1 MLRLEAMLVSN
12 KERNYPNLKNTID
25 SDFDK
30 VKNYNS
36 IMAKIDALNEKS
48 LDEKNN
54 TNKKG
59 IAMKKLKPKY
69 IYSIVS
75 VALIAIFAFGFINNK
90 INLDVISS
98 NKAGK
103 NDTNIKLNINK
114 PKNESMSKIAADLAA
129 EDKSLKLENLPNKFN
144 FMRNIDIPKDYKL
157 ASCSTL
163 YTASSLESDTYDLL
177 HDYIFDYE
185 KSDEE
190 NITVTFSE
198 VEEPLRDCFVE
209 SENAKKIS
217 KIHGTDVVITE
228 LGNTYT
234 VTFKHNNIYFDI
246 ETHGISQDEL
256 VKMLVS
262 IIDSDNT
269 KDETK

>member
-1 MLRLEAMLVSN
+1 MLVSN
-12 KERNYPNLKNTID
+12 KERNYPNLKNIID

-59 IAMKKLKPKY
+59 FAMKKLKPKY

-75 VALIAIFAFGFINNK
+75 VALIAIIAFGFINNK
-90 INLDVISS
+90 LNIDVISS
-98 NKAGK
+98 NKSGK
-103 NDTNIKLNINK
+103 NDTNIELNINK
-114 PKNESMSKIAADLAA
+114 PKNESMSKIAA

-157 ASCSTL
+157 ASCYTL

-185 KSDEE
+185 KSDDE

-209 SENAKKIS
+209 SENANKIS

-228 LGNTYT
+228 LGNSYT

-262 IIDSDNT
+262 IIDSDNVS
-269 KDETK
+269 KIQ

>member
-1 MLRLEAMLVSN
+1 MSN
-12 KERNYPNLKNTID
+12 KERNYPSLKNTID

-163 YTASSLESDTYDLL
+163 YTASSLESGTYDLL

-209 SENAKKIS
+209 SENGNKIS
-217 KIHGTDVVITE
+217 KIHGTNVVITE

-262 IIDSDNT
+262 IIDADTTEN
-269 KDETK
+269 ETK

>member
-1 MLRLEAMLVSN
+1 MSN

-114 PKNESMSKIAADLAA
+114 PKNESMSKIAA

-262 IIDSDNT
+262 IIDADTTEN
-269 KDETK
+269 ETK

>member
-1 MLRLEAMLVSN
+1 MN
-12 KERNYPNLKNTID
+12 GY
-25 SDFDK
+25 
-30 VKNYNS
+30 
-36 IMAKIDALNEKS
+36 
-48 LDEKNN
+48 
-54 TNKKG
+54 
-59 IAMKKLKPKY
+59 
-69 IYSIVS
+69 
-75 VALIAIFAFGFINNK
+75 FI
-90 INLDVISS
+90 SY
-98 NKAGK
+98 
-103 NDTNIKLNINK
+103 
-114 PKNESMSKIAADLAA
+114 
-129 EDKSLKLENLPNKFN
+129 
-144 FMRNIDIPKDYKL
+144 IPKDYKL

-262 IIDSDNT
+262 IIDADTTEN
-269 KDETK
+269 ETK

>member
-1 MLRLEAMLVSN
+1 MLSR
-12 KERNYPNLKNTID
+12 R
-25 SDFDK
+25 
-30 VKNYNS
+30 
-36 IMAKIDALNEKS
+36 
-48 LDEKNN
+48 
-54 TNKKG
+54 
-59 IAMKKLKPKY
+59 
-69 IYSIVS
+69 
-75 VALIAIFAFGFINNK
+75 
-90 INLDVISS
+90 
-98 NKAGK
+98 
-103 NDTNIKLNINK
+103 IKLAITIQISNK

-129 EDKSLKLENLPNKFN
+129 EDKSLKLEHLPNKFN

-185 KSDEE
+185 KSDDE

-209 SENAKKIS
+209 SENANKIS

-228 LGNTYT
+228 LGNSYT

-246 ETHGISQDEL
+246 EAHGISQDEL

-262 IIDSDNT
+262 IIDADNT
-269 KDETK
+269 KNETK

>member
-1 MLRLEAMLVSN
+1 MSN
-12 KERNYPNLKNTID
+12 KERNYPNLKNAID

-59 IAMKKLKPKY
+59 FAMKKLKPKY

-75 VALIAIFAFGFINNK
+75 VALIAIIAFGFINNK
-90 INLDVISS
+90 LNIDVNTL
-98 NKAGK
+98 NKAGN
-103 NDTNIKLNINK
+103 NDTNIELNINK
-114 PKNESMSKIAADLAA
+114 PKNESMSKIAA
-129 EDKSLKLENLPNKFN
+129 EDKSLKLEDLPNKFN

-185 KSDEE
+185 KSDDE

-209 SENAKKIS
+209 SENANKIS

-228 LGNTYT
+228 LGNSYT

-246 ETHGISQDEL
+246 EAHGISQDEL

-262 IIDSDNT
+262 IIDADNT
-269 KDETK
+269 KNETK

>member
-1 MLRLEAMLVSN
+1 MSD

-36 IMAKIDALNEKS
+36 IMTKIDALNEKS
-48 LDEKNN
+48 LDKKNN

-59 IAMKKLKPKY
+59 IAMEKLKPKY
-69 IYSIVS
+69 IYSIAS
-75 VALIAIFAFGFINNK
+75 VALIAIIAFGFINNK
-90 INLDVISS
+90 IYVDVISL
-98 NKAGK
+98 NKSSK
-103 NDTNIKLNINK
+103 NDTNIELNINK
-114 PKNESMSKIAADLAA
+114 QKNESTSKIVADLDA
-129 EDKSLKLENLPNKFN
+129 EGKSLKLENLPNKFN
-144 FMRNIDIPKDYKL
+144 FIKNINIPKDYKL

-163 YTASSLESDTYDLL
+163 YTASNLESDTYDLL

-198 VEEPLRDCFVE
+198 VEKPLRDCFVE
-209 SENAKKIS
+209 NENFKKIS
-217 KIHGTDVVITE
+217 KIHGIDVVITE
-228 LGNTYT
+228 LGNSYT
-234 VTFKHNNIYFDI
+234 ATFKHDNIYFDI

-256 VKMLVS
+256 VKILVS
-262 IIDSDNT
+262 IIDVDNDVNNT
-269 KDETK
+269 ENETK